1 MGLPQLVQAEM
12 QNINDTY
19 SESMRWTPGYSD
31 CSSFVGKALKSIGIT
46 PPGDSVTTDYLLSPD
61 WVLINRSEL
70 QAGDICVNAAHMVTA
85 MDGNTAIGQQNPH
98 RNVATGPID
107 DMMAGTGSF
116 VCKTY
121 KGGTNAANA
130 SFNVTN
136 AGLSSIFSFPEGIV
150 NFFNEVTSGAF
161 WMRAIM
167 VIGGG
172 LLLLF
177 ALKQIAWSG
186 VQKSAGN
193 VKALVGK

>member
-12 QNINDTY
+12 QNVNDHY
-19 SESMRWTPGYSD
+19 SEENRWAPGYSD

-46 PPGDSVTTDYLLSPD
+46 PPGSSVTTDYLLSPD

-85 MDGNTAIGQQNPH
+85 MDGSTAIGQQNPH

-116 VCKTY
+116 VCKSY
-121 KGGTNAANA
+121 KGGTNATNA
-130 SFNVTN
+130 SFTQSS
-136 AGLSSIFSFPEGIV
+136 ALSDLISFPEGVV
-150 NFFNEVTSGAF
+150 NFFNEITSGEF
-161 WMRAIM
+161 WLRFIM
-167 VIGGG
+167 VLGGG
-172 LLLLF
+172 ALLLF
-177 ALKQIAWSG
+177 ALYQMVG
-186 VQKSAGN
+186 SAIKRSTGN